1 MVFMTDVERALQD
14 KREQLEKELARL
26 ERPPVEGTGIS
37 FGKRVGEGTNI
48 AVDRLVDVEVHDQ
61 MRTQLVDVRRALDK
75 LAEGAYGTCEQCGGP
90 IAPERLEVRP
100 WALLCVSCAAR
111 T

>member
-1 MVFMTDVERALQD
+1 MVIVTDVERALHD
-14 KREQLEKELARL
+14 KRTQLEKELARL
-26 ERPPVEGTGIS
+26 ERPPLEGTGIS

-61 MRTQLVDVRRALDK
+61 MRAQLDEVLRALDK
-75 LAEGAYGTCEQCGGP
+75 LADGTYGNCERCGGA
-90 IAPERLEVRP
+90 IAPERLEARP